1 MKSVA
6 YFFVYAMALFNCY
19 VWMIWPE
26 LFYGILWKW
35 DIFITMLFAP
45 LIYTAFKNDLRRS
58 H

>member
-6 YFFVYAMALFNCY
+6 YFFVYAIALFNCF

-45 LIYTAFKNDLRRS
+45 LIYTAFKNENNHR
-58 H
+58 